1 MDTLLQTPRLILL
14 RLTDTSSLSSPHVH
28 LFHENWSNPVATGW
42 SLHGPT
48 HSLTESYE
56 WMKEQM
62 APGIDSMFYSVFVR
76 PCESDKQEDEKKG
89 EREKEDITG
98 LGEHVGSISLRLQPT
113 GPSIPLPPPPLGVP
127 PPRTENLRA
136 LGYAFF
142 PSARGKGY
150 ATEAGQAL
158 LNAYAAL
165 VSSSSLPSSLSSSPY
180 KDHGEEEGEAKRK
193 TYIEAAVDEDNPGS
207 IKVLVKLGFKKLGWK
222 HEEEK
227 VFLNGAWR
235 GPGYWVYGLFV

>member
-1 MDTLLQTPRLILL
+1 MDTLLQTPRLTLL

-28 LFHENWSNPVATGW
+28 LFHENWSNPDVTGW

-48 HSLTESYE
+48 HSLDESYE
-56 WMKEQM
+56 WMKEQL

-76 PCESDKQEDEKKG
+76 PCESDKQDDEK
-89 EREKEDITG
+89 ERRREKEDITG

-113 GPSIPLPPPPLGVP
+113 GPSIPLSPPPPPGGP

-142 PSARGKGY
+142 PSAQGKGY
-150 ATEAGQAL
+150 ATEAGHAL
-158 LNAYAAL
+158 LNAYAAF
-165 VSSSSLPSSLSSSPY
+165 VSSSSLSPH

-207 IKVLVKLGFKKLGWK
+207 IKVLVKLGFEKLGWK
-222 HEEEK
+222 HEEKK